1 MRAAGAA
8 ALGWAQMDE
17 SSQSGDRRVRVR
29 VNFSGRRYVGVVTI
43 PEGVV
48 RVSDVLNDGSHFLNL
63 EEAQTRDGAPAGALA
78 LNKGS
83 ITFIQ
88 ALEEPTPVI
97 AALRRKGGFVTV
109 EVTMTPMDSVIRGRI
124 FVPDGGT
131 APEILNDKRNFLS
144 LRDVE
149 IVGTRE
155 RFPYLALSKAQ
166 VVSVEVLDP
175 VGEPVAR

>member
-1 MRAAGAA
+1 
-8 ALGWAQMDE
+8 MDV
-17 SSQSGDRRVRVR
+17 SGQTGERRVRVR
-29 VNFSGRRYVGVVTI
+29 VNFSGRRYVGFVTI

-48 RVSDVLNDGSHFLNL
+48 RVSDVLNDGSHFLHL
-63 EEAQTRDGAPAGALA
+63 VEAQTRDGAPAGALA

-97 AALRRKGGFVTV
+97 PALRRKGEFVPV
-109 EVTMTPMDSVIRGRI
+109 EVSMSPEQSTIRGRI
-124 FVPDGGT
+124 FVPDGAT
-131 APEILNDKRNFLS
+131 AAEVLDDKRNFLS

-149 IVGTRE
+149 VVATRE

-166 VVSVEVLDP
+166 VVSVEVMEP
-175 VGEPVAR
+175 VGGGVGR